1 MGLLSGMMDSVIN
14 MMGPASGT
22 SSSPSLSA
30 STSVGT
36 SLEVRGIAQAKAKRA
51 LSPRSFI
58 LPNRRK
64 KTKQGGTRAKSLFR
78 VFNERLEEEDK
89 KGLIAPIPESQ
100 FISTFDLPTNEER
113 YGRDHEFRGR
123 GQRQK
128 LSLSSNPA
136 TSERTPEK
144 YRSR

>member
-1 MGLLSGMMDSVIN
+1 MASKAGISRGGGPSLSLCLGALDGKGGWLLGMGLLSGMMDSVIN

-64 KTKQGGTRAKSLFR
+64 KTKQGGFLHL
-78 VFNERLEEEDK
+78 RL
-89 KGLIAPIPESQ
+89 PP
-100 FISTFDLPTNEER
+100 R
-113 YGRDHEFRGR
+113 
-123 GQRQK
+123 
-128 LSLSSNPA
+128 
-136 TSERTPEK
+136 
-144 YRSR
+144 